1 MKCNNFV
8 GKFFSEMNSNGIR
21 YAVLRNYEYLP
32 ESCGGSDLDIF
43 VSSKDIAKLGEIL
56 SKVSNSLNASLV
68 SYTASNT
75 CPKLCYL
82 NTEEG
87 IQMDIFVGAITYK
100 TYVIVSEETIEENTR
115 IYNGIKVLDDSL
127 SNIIAFIKEILN
139 NGKCKDKYIVPVAE
153 NKEKYDRNSLAK
165 KLTAFDDK
173 FIDTLY
179 ESIKSDKLKESIL
192 VLTDL
197 GRKGIR
203 RKSSKNTSTFL
214 SKILRLF
221 KQPGYTIAVL
231 GTDGSGKSYII
242 NSITP
247 ILNEA
252 FHNGIRYEHM
262 RPNYLPSLAVA
273 MSKKKADEPTGVCSN
288 PHGSKPSGFI
298 GSLIRLTYYWIDY
311 TWGYFKKVFLD
322 KAFKTHVWLFDRYY
336 YDYYID
342 QRRARL
348 NLPSWI
354 IKLYGLFVPA
364 PDLTICLGG
373 DPEKIYAR
381 KPETSLEEV
390 KRQTKVLKGFASTHK
405 KAVWVDTT
413 TTPEESIKAAMDAIV
428 KMMSKRFAN
437 TKL

>member
-8 GKFFSEMNSNGIR
+8 GKFFGEMNSNGIR
-21 YAVLRNYEYLP
+21 YAVLRNYECLP

-43 VSSKDIAKLGEIL
+43 VSSNDITKLGEIL
-56 SKVSNSLNASLV
+56 SKVSNSLDASLV

-82 NTEEG
+82 NTKEG

-100 TYVIVSEETIEENTR
+100 AYVIVSEETIEENTR

-127 SNIIAFIKEILN
+127 GNIIAFIKEILN
-139 NGKCKDKYIVPVAE
+139 NGKCKDKYIVPITE
-153 NKEKYDRNSLAK
+153 NKEKYDKNNLAK
-165 KLTAFDDK
+165 NLTAFDDK

-179 ESIKSDKLKESIL
+179 ESIKNDKIKESIL
-192 VLTDL
+192 VLTAL

-203 RKSSKNTSTFL
+203 HKSSKNIPTFL

-231 GTDGSGKSYII
+231 GTDGSGKSFII

-247 ILNEA
+247 VLDEA

-273 MSKKKADEPTGVCSN
+273 MGKKKADEPTGVCSN

-348 NLPSWI
+348 NLPIGI

-390 KRQTKVLKGFASTHK
+390 KRQTKVLKDFASTHK

>member
-21 YAVLRNYEYLP
+21 YAVLRNYECLP

-43 VSSKDIAKLGEIL
+43 VSSNDITKLGEIL
-56 SKVSNSLNASLV
+56 SKVSNSLDASLV

-82 NTEEG
+82 NTKEG

-100 TYVIVSEETIEENTR
+100 AYVIVSEETIEENTR

-127 SNIIAFIKEILN
+127 GNIIAFIKEILN
-139 NGKCKDKYIVPVAE
+139 NGKCKDKYIVPITE
-153 NKEKYDRNSLAK
+153 NKEKYDKNNLAK
-165 KLTAFDDK
+165 NLTAFDDK

-179 ESIKSDKLKESIL
+179 ESIKNDKIKESIL
-192 VLTDL
+192 VLTAL

-203 RKSSKNTSTFL
+203 HKSSKNISTFL

-231 GTDGSGKSYII
+231 GTDGSGKSFII

-247 ILNEA
+247 VLNEA

-273 MSKKKADEPTGVCSN
+273 MGKKKADEPTAVCSN

-381 KPETSLEEV
+381 KPETSFEEV
-390 KRQTKVLKGFASTHK
+390 KRQTEVLKEFASTHK

>member
-8 GKFFSEMNSNGIR
+8 GKFFSEMNSNGIQ
-21 YAVLRNYEYLP
+21 YAVLRNYECLP

-43 VSSKDIAKLGEIL
+43 VSSKDITKLGEIL
-56 SKVSNSLNASLV
+56 LKVSNSLDASLV
-68 SYTASNT
+68 SYTASNA

-115 IYNGIKVLDDSL
+115 TYNGIKVLDDSL
-127 SNIIAFIKEILN
+127 GNIIAFIKEILN
-139 NGKCKDKYIVPVAE
+139 NGKCKDKYIIPITE
-153 NKEKYDRNSLAK
+153 NKENYDRNNLAK
-165 KLTAFDDK
+165 NLAAFDDK
-173 FIDTLY
+173 FIDILY
-179 ESIKSDKLKESIL
+179 ESIKSDKIKESIL

-197 GRKGIR
+197 GRKGFKH
-203 RKSSKNTSTFL
+203 KSSKNISTFL

-231 GTDGSGKSYII
+231 GTDGSGKSFII

-247 ILNEA
+247 VLNEA

-273 MSKKKADEPTGVCSN
+273 MGKKKADEPTGVCSN

-390 KRQTKVLKGFASTHK
+390 KRQTMVLKEFASTHK